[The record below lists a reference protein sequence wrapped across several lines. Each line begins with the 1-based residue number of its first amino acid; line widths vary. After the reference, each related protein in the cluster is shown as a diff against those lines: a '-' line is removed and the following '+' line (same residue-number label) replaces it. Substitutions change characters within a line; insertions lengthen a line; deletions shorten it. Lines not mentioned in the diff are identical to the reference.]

1 MAARR
6 ALAPPVTALD
16 TPAPDAEAQAVL
28 IRRVATARD
37 RQAFAALFKYF
48 APRVKAYLRR
58 AGLEP
63 GEAEEVAQEVL
74 LSLWRKAESF
84 DPARAAPA
92 TWVFAIARNARIDR
106 ARRNH
111 GLPGAPEPEEAE
123 DELAPSA
130 ETLTLTAEREAR
142 VRGAL
147 GQLAPEQQ
155 KIVKLSFFSD
165 TPHAAIASELNLP
178 LGTVKSRIRLALA
191 KLRAALE
198 EVR

>member
-92 TWVFAIARNARIDR
+92 TWVFAIARNARIDH
-106 ARRNH
+106 ARRRR
-111 GLPGAPEPEEAE
+111 GASLPAMPELEEP
-123 DELAPSA
+123 DHSPSA
-130 ETLTLTAEREAR
+130 ETQTLTAEREAQLR
-142 VRGAL
+142 AAL
-147 GQLAPEQQ
+147 RALSPEQQ
-155 KIVKLSFFSD
+155 QIVQLSFFSE
-165 TPHAAIASELNLP
+165 TPHTAIASTLNLP
-178 LGTVKSRIRLALA
+178 LGTVKSRIRLGLA
-191 KLRAALE
+191 RLRAALE
-198 EVR
+198 GEP